1 MLPPVSSPVSRVSC
15 LARRGQVLGSR
26 KVDSRGGAEHDRA
39 VALTLKLR
47 SGDISPLP
55 ELSFDAPRVV
65 IGRAPGCELQL
76 PDPSISSRHASLRQR
91 GSEYV
96 VVDEGSENGTFVGAT
111 RLGRQA
117 PHSLANGD
125 LLRFGRVWVE
135 VRLDGA
141 AASEAG
147 ASRELAR
154 QLVEHALEQE
164 QQPWGMSV
172 QLEGESAALAL
183 VRPRHAY
190 LIGSHAAADL
200 QLAEELPARC
210 LELRRQGDQLWVTL
224 LDAALEAHLDERR
237 LELNA
242 RSLWPRGTRLSLGE
256 TELSYSDPTAQV
268 LERLERDSTER
279 LPEDVSVDPPAGRV
293 AVARYTR
300 PIPSAAE
307 EPAAPS
313 ESQAAKPVVPRRL
326 RSWTLL
332 DAVVCV
338 LALSL
343 LGLSLW
349 AIRWVA
355 ALGRA

>member
-1 MLPPVSSPVSRVSC
+1 
-15 LARRGQVLGSR
+15 
-26 KVDSRGGAEHDRA
+26 

-65 IGRAPGCELQL
+65 LGRSPGCELQL
-76 PDPSISSRHASLRQR
+76 PDPSISSRHASFRQR

-96 VVDEGSENGTFVGAT
+96 VVDEGSENGTFAGAT
-111 RLGRQA
+111 RLSRQA
-117 PHSLANGD
+117 PHALANGD

-164 QQPWGMSV
+164 QRAWGMAV
-172 QLEGESAALAL
+172 AVDGAEGTLAL

-200 QLAEELPARC
+200 QLGEELPARC

-224 LDAALEAHLDERR
+224 LDAALEAYLDERR
-237 LELNA
+237 LQPEE
-242 RSLWPRGTRLSLGE
+242 RCLWPRGVRLLLGE
-256 TELSYSDPTAQV
+256 TSLSCSDPTAEV
-268 LERLERDSTER
+268 LERVERETTER
-279 LPEDVSVDPPAGRV
+279 LPEDLSVDPPVGKV

-300 PIPSAAE
+300 PIPSAGE
-307 EPAAPS
+307 QEPAAPPAPLPS
-313 ESQAAKPVVPRRL
+313 PARA
-326 RSWTLL
+326 RSWTVL
-332 DAVVCV
+332 DATVCL

>member
-1 MLPPVSSPVSRVSC
+1 M
-15 LARRGQVLGSR
+15 
-26 KVDSRGGAEHDRA
+26 
-39 VALTLKLR
+39 ALTLKLR
-47 SGDISPLP
+47 SGEISPLP

-65 IGRAPGCELQL
+65 IGRAAGCELQL
-76 PDPSISSRHASLRQR
+76 PDPSVSGRHASVRQR

-96 VVDEGSENGTFVGAT
+96 VIDEGSENGTFAAAT
-111 RLGRQA
+111 RLSRQA
-117 PHSLANGD
+117 PHTLANGD

-164 QQPWGMSV
+164 QQPSGMSV
-172 QLEGESAALAL
+172 QVDGTEATLAI

-200 QLAEELPARC
+200 QLGEELPARC

-224 LDAALEAHLDERR
+224 LDASLESYLDERPLQPNER
-237 LELNA
+237 T
-242 RSLWPRGTRLSLGE
+242 LWQRGTPLILGE
-256 TELSYSDPTAQV
+256 TGLSYADPTAQL
-268 LERLERDSTER
+268 LERLERGATER
-279 LPEDVSVDPPAGRV
+279 LPEDASIDPPAGKV
-293 AVARYTR
+293 AAARYTK
-300 PIPSAAE
+300 PIPSTGDEPPADKP
-307 EPAAPS
+307 EPAA
-313 ESQAAKPVVPRRL
+313 AAEPPPVASRPRR
-326 RSWTLL
+326 WTVL
-332 DAVVCV
+332 DAAVCV
-338 LALSL
+338 VALSI

>member
-1 MLPPVSSPVSRVSC
+1 VDVCGASDPASAFQGRSLDVS
-15 LARRGQVLGSR
+15 G
-26 KVDSRGGAEHDRA
+26 
-39 VALTLKLR
+39 
-47 SGDISPLP
+47 
-55 ELSFDAPRVV
+55 
-65 IGRAPGCELQL
+65 
-76 PDPSISSRHASLRQR
+76 RHASLRQR

-96 VVDEGSENGTFVGAT
+96 VVDEGSENGTFAAAT
-111 RLGRQA
+111 RLSRQA
-117 PHSLANGD
+117 PHTLANGD

-172 QLEGESAALAL
+172 QVDGAEGSLAI

-200 QLAEELPARC
+200 QLGDELPARC

-224 LDAALEAHLDERR
+224 LDSSIESHLDERPLQPNER
-237 LELNA
+237 T
-242 RSLWPRGTRLSLGE
+242 LWPRGARLLLGE
-256 TELSYSDPTAQV
+256 TGLSYADPTAQL
-268 LERLERDSTER
+268 LERLERGATER
-279 LPEDVSVDPPAGRV
+279 LPEDASVDPPAGKV
-293 AVARYTR
+293 AAARYTK
-300 PIPSAAE
+300 PIPSAGDDPPATKP
-307 EPAAPS
+307 EPVAPPAVA
-313 ESQAAKPVVPRRL
+313 QRPRR
-326 RSWTLL
+326 WNLL
-332 DAVVCV
+332 DAAVCV
-338 LALSL
+338 LALTI

-355 ALGRA
+355 AIGRA

>member
-1 MLPPVSSPVSRVSC
+1 
-15 LARRGQVLGSR
+15 
-26 KVDSRGGAEHDRA
+26 

-65 IGRAPGCELQL
+65 LGRSPGCELQL
-76 PDPSISSRHASLRQR
+76 PDPSISSRHASFRQR

-96 VVDEGSENGTFVGAT
+96 VVDEGSENGTFAGAT
-111 RLGRQA
+111 RLSRQA
-117 PHSLANGD
+117 PHGLADGD

-164 QQPWGMSV
+164 GRAWGMAV
-172 QLEGESAALAL
+172 KVDGAEATLAL

-200 QLAEELPARC
+200 QLGEELPARC

-224 LDAALEAHLDERR
+224 LDASVEGYVDERR
-237 LELNA
+237 LQPDE
-242 RSLWPRGTRLSLGE
+242 RSLWPRGARLLIGDTSLCC
-256 TELSYSDPTAQV
+256 SDPTAEV
-268 LERLERDSTER
+268 LEQLEREATER
-279 LPEDVSVDPPAGRV
+279 LPEDVSVDPPVGKV
-293 AVARYTR
+293 AAARYTR
-300 PIPSAAE
+300 PIPSAGE
-307 EPAAPS
+307 QEPEAPR
-313 ESQAAKPVVPRRL
+313 APTAPATPPRA
-326 RSWTLL
+326 RSWTVL
-332 DAVVCV
+332 DATVCL

-355 ALGRA
+355 ALGQA

>member
-1 MLPPVSSPVSRVSC
+1 
-15 LARRGQVLGSR
+15 
-26 KVDSRGGAEHDRA
+26 

-65 IGRAPGCELQL
+65 LGRSPGCELQL
-76 PDPSISSRHASLRQR
+76 PDPSVSSRHASFRQR

-96 VVDEGSENGTFVGAT
+96 VVDEGSENGTFAGAT
-111 RLGRQA
+111 RLSRQA
-117 PHSLANGD
+117 PHSLTNGD
-125 LLRFGRVWVE
+125 LLRFGRVWIE

-164 QQPWGMSV
+164 QRAWGMAV
-172 QLEGESAALAL
+172 KVDGEAGTLAL

-200 QLAEELPARC
+200 QLDEELPARC

-224 LDAALEAHLDERR
+224 LDASVEAYLDERR
-237 LELNA
+237 LQPDE
-242 RSLWPRGTRLSLGE
+242 RSLWPRAARLLLGE
-256 TELSYSDPTAQV
+256 TSLSCSDPTAEV
-268 LERLERDSTER
+268 LERVERESTER
-279 LPEDVSVDPPAGRV
+279 LPEDVGVDPPVGKLA
-293 AVARYTR
+293 AARYTR
-300 PIPSAAE
+300 PIPSAGEEAPAATP
-307 EPAAPS
+307 EPAAAP
-313 ESQAAKPVVPRRL
+313 AAPRRV
-326 RSWTLL
+326 RSWTVL
-332 DAVVCV
+332 DATVCL

-355 ALGRA
+355 ALGGA

>member
-1 MLPPVSSPVSRVSC
+1 M
-15 LARRGQVLGSR
+15 
-26 KVDSRGGAEHDRA
+26 
-39 VALTLKLR
+39 ALTLKLR

-65 IGRAPGCELQL
+65 IGRSPGCELQL
-76 PDPSISSRHASLRQR
+76 PDPSISSRHASVRQR
-91 GSEYV
+91 GSDYV
-96 VVDEGSENGTFVGAT
+96 LVDEGSENGTFVAAT

-117 PHSLANGD
+117 PYSLANGD

-164 QQPWGMSV
+164 EQAWGMSV
-172 QLEGESAALAL
+172 QLEGEGTALAL

-200 QLAEELPARC
+200 QLGEELPARC

-237 LELNA
+237 LEANA
-242 RSLWPRGTRLSLGE
+242 RSLWPRGARLSLGE

-268 LERLERDSTER
+268 LERLERDATEH
-279 LPEDVSVDPPAGRV
+279 LPEDESVAPPAGKV
-293 AVARYTR
+293 AAARYTR
-300 PIPSAAE
+300 PIPSAGEQA
-307 EPAAPS
+307 PAAAVAPTVAPLS
-313 ESQAAKPVVPRRL
+313 APKPRKQPGDPAG
-326 RSWTLL
+326 WTLL
-332 DAVVCV
+332 DATVCL
-338 LALSL
+338 LAISL

>member
-1 MLPPVSSPVSRVSC
+1 M
-15 LARRGQVLGSR
+15 
-26 KVDSRGGAEHDRA
+26 
-39 VALTLKLR
+39 ALTLKLR

-65 IGRAPGCELQL
+65 IGRASGCELQL
-76 PDPSISSRHASLRQR
+76 PDPSVSGRHASVRQR

-96 VVDEGSENGTFVGAT
+96 VVDEGSENGTFAAAT
-111 RLGRQA
+111 RLTRQA
-117 PHSLANGD
+117 PHTLSNGD

-172 QLEGESAALAL
+172 QVDGAEGSLAI

-200 QLAEELPARC
+200 QLGEELPARC

-224 LDAALEAHLDERR
+224 LDASVECYLDERPLQPNER
-237 LELNA
+237 T
-242 RSLWPRGTRLSLGE
+242 LWQRGTPLMLGQ
-256 TELSYSDPTAQV
+256 TGLSYADPTAQL
-268 LERLERDSTER
+268 LERLERGATER
-279 LPEDVSVDPPAGRV
+279 LPEDASIDPPAGKV
-293 AVARYTR
+293 AAARYTK
-300 PIPSAAE
+300 PIPSAGDEPPAQKP
-307 EPAAPS
+307 EPAAPAVPPS
-313 ESQAAKPVVPRRL
+313 AAPRPRR
-326 RSWTLL
+326 WNLL
-332 DAVVCV
+332 DAAVCV
-338 LALSL
+338 LALSI

>member
-1 MLPPVSSPVSRVSC
+1 
-15 LARRGQVLGSR
+15 
-26 KVDSRGGAEHDRA
+26 

-65 IGRAPGCELQL
+65 LGRSPGCELQL
-76 PDPSISSRHASLRQR
+76 PDPSISSRHASFRQR

-96 VVDEGSENGTFVGAT
+96 VVDEGSENGTYAGAT
-111 RLGRQA
+111 RLSRQA
-117 PHSLANGD
+117 PHALTNGD

-164 QQPWGMSV
+164 QRPWGLTV
-172 QLEGESAALAL
+172 KVDGENGETGTLAL

-200 QLAEELPARC
+200 QLGEELPARC

-224 LDAALEAHLDERR
+224 LDASVEAYLDERR
-237 LELNA
+237 LQPDE
-242 RSLWPRGTRLSLGE
+242 RGVWPRGVPLLLGE
-256 TELSYSDPTAQV
+256 TSLSCSDPTAEV
-268 LERLERDSTER
+268 LERVERETTER
-279 LPEDVSVDPPAGRV
+279 LPDDVSVDPPVGKV
-293 AVARYTR
+293 AAARYTR
-300 PIPSAAE
+300 PIPSAGE
-307 EPAAPS
+307 QEPAAREP
-313 ESQAAKPVVPRRL
+313 AALPATPRRV
-326 RSWTLL
+326 RSWTVL
-332 DAVVCV
+332 DATVCL
-338 LALSL
+338 LALSI

-355 ALGRA
+355 ALGQA

>member
-1 MLPPVSSPVSRVSC
+1 
-15 LARRGQVLGSR
+15 
-26 KVDSRGGAEHDRA
+26 

-65 IGRAPGCELQL
+65 LGRSPGCELQL
-76 PDPSISSRHASLRQR
+76 PDPSISSRHASFRQR

-96 VVDEGSENGTFVGAT
+96 VVDEGSENGTFAGAT
-111 RLGRQA
+111 RLSRQA
-117 PHSLANGD
+117 PHALANGD

-164 QQPWGMSV
+164 QQPWGMAV
-172 QLEGESAALAL
+172 QVDGAQGSLAL

-200 QLAEELPARC
+200 QVAEELPARC

-224 LDAALEAHLDERR
+224 LDASLEAYLDERR
-237 LELNA
+237 LRAEE
-242 RSLWPRGTRLSLGE
+242 RCLWPRGVRLLLGE
-256 TELSYSDPTAQV
+256 TSLSCSDPTAEV
-268 LERLERDSTER
+268 LERVERETCER
-279 LPEDVSVDPPAGRV
+279 LPDDVNVDPPVGKLA
-293 AVARYTR
+293 AARYTR
-300 PIPSAAE
+300 PIPSAGE
-307 EPAAPS
+307 QEPAAAREPL
-313 ESQAAKPVVPRRL
+313 AAPTVAPRA

-332 DAVVCV
+332 DATVCL
-338 LALSL
+338 LALSI

-355 ALGRA
+355 ALGGA